1 MRLIA
6 ILGGSGSGKSQLGL
20 ELAQKHN
27 CEIFSLD
34 SLSIYQEID
43 IASAKPTKEEL
54 ESVTHYGVDV
64 LSPTEHNNAL
74 VFDALLK
81 DAIAKTQ
88 SKGKDTLLII
98 GGSSFYLKA
107 IIEGLSPLPKLSKE
121 KQKETEEQISSIA
134 NPLEFLLSV
143 EPNLPFS
150 HQDSYRIRKYLEI
163 YFSTHL
169 APSLY
174 FKQNPKIPFVYPIE
188 KYTLI
193 LDREVLRERI
203 KLRAQKMYKLGILD
217 EAQGLLQ
224 KYGSEIQP
232 FNSIG
237 LKECKE
243 YFEGKISSKEEL
255 ISLISTHTAQL
266 AKRQSTF
273 NRTQFGEIFE
283 PQHTQE
289 NRKNALKGIV
299 LGNAEELWKIID

>member
-54 ESVTHYGVDV
+54 ESVTHYGINV

-74 VFDALLK
+74 VFDTLLQ

-107 IIEGLSPLPKLSKE
+107 IIEGLSPLPKLNNK
-121 KQKETEEQISSIA
+121 KQKEIEEQISSLA
-134 NPLEFLLSV
+134 NPLEFLLSI

-169 APSLY
+169 APSIY
-174 FKQNPKIPFVYPIE
+174 FKQNPKIPFAYPIE
-188 KYTLI
+188 KYALV
-193 LDREVLRERI
+193 LDREALRERI
-203 KLRAQKMYKLGILD
+203 KLRTQKMYELGLLD
-217 EAQGLLQ
+217 EAQNLLQ
-224 KYGSEIQP
+224 KYGNKIQP
-232 FNSIG
+232 FSSIG

-243 YFEGKISSKEEL
+243 YFEGKINSKEEL

-273 NRTQFGEIFE
+273 NRTQFGI
-283 PQHTQE
+283 PQDLNLCASPKEYATKHIVQGDYTTLLE
-289 NRKNALKGIV
+289 NI
-299 LGNAEELWKIID
+299 

>member
-54 ESVTHYGVDV
+54 ESVTHYGINV

-74 VFDALLK
+74 VFDTLLK

-107 IIEGLSPLPKLSKE
+107 IIEGLSPLPKLNNK
-121 KQKETEEQISSIA
+121 KQKEIEEQISSLA
-134 NPLEFLLSV
+134 NPLEFLLSI

-150 HQDSYRIRKYLEI
+150 HQDSYRICKYLEI

-169 APSLY
+169 APSIY
-174 FKQNPKIPFVYPIE
+174 FKQNPKIPFAYPIE
-188 KYTLI
+188 KYALI
-193 LDREVLRERI
+193 LDREALRERI
-203 KLRAQKMYKLGILD
+203 KLRTQKMYELGLLD
-217 EAQGLLQ
+217 EAQNLLQ
-224 KYGSEIQP
+224 KYGNKIQP
-232 FNSIG
+232 FSSIG

-243 YFEGKISSKEEL
+243 YFEGKINSKEEL

-273 NRTQFGEIFE
+273 NRTQFGI
-283 PQHTQE
+283 PQDLNLCASPKEYATKHIVQGDYTTLLE
-289 NRKNALKGIV
+289 NI
-299 LGNAEELWKIID
+299 

>member
-20 ELAQKHN
+20 ELAQKHS

-54 ESVTHYGVDV
+54 ESVTHYGVNI

-74 VFDALLK
+74 VFDTLLK
-81 DAIAKTQ
+81 DTITKTQ
-88 SKGKDTLLII
+88 SRGKDTLLII

-107 IIEGLSPLPKLSKE
+107 IIEGLSPLPKLSNQ
-121 KQKETEEQISSIA
+121 KQKEIEEQISSLS
-134 NPLEFLLSV
+134 NPLEFLLSI

-163 YFSTHL
+163 YFSTNL
-169 APSLY
+169 APSIY
-174 FKQNPKIPFVYPIE
+174 FKQNPKIPFAYPIE
-188 KYTLI
+188 KYALV

-203 KLRAQKMYKLGILD
+203 AIRTQKMDELGLLD
-217 EAQGLLQ
+217 EAQRLLQ
-224 KYGSEIQP
+224 KYGNEIQP
-232 FNSIG
+232 FSSIG

-255 ISLISTHTAQL
+255 LSLISTHTAQL

-273 NRTQFGEIFE
+273 NRTQFGIPKEISSCTSPRE
-283 PQHTQE
+283 YATEHIIQGDY
-289 NRKNALKGIV
+289 ASLLKSI
-299 LGNAEELWKIID
+299 